1 MLRCIIVMHGMRILR
16 VVFAEFGAIIPLQI
30 RAELT
35 RSSAHSAVFLARFS
49 WKDEPMTKTHV
60 LTRVLVTGSFA
71 LVSLLAAMANA
82 GL

>member
-1 MLRCIIVMHGMRILR
+1 
-16 VVFAEFGAIIPLQI
+16 
-30 RAELT
+30 
-35 RSSAHSAVFLARFS
+35 
-49 WKDEPMTKTHV
+49 MTKKHV